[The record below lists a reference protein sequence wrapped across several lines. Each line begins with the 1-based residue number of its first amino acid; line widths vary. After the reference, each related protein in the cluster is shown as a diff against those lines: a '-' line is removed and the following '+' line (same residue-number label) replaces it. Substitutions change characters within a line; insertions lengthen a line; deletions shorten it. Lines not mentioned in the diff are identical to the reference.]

1 MELEENSVSLEKY
14 WQILQRRW
22 KPTLLAFLSVFTI
35 AQLITFLKQP
45 IYIAEAKLR
54 FQRNSSTS
62 SITGLGTEIG
72 KLDPLVQQGNPLNTE
87 TEVIKSIPVIETTI
101 QRINRQYNHQIFSTT
116 ELFLKNLDIKLV
128 KGADILEISYKYT
141 DPKIAAAVVNELVT
155 VYLEE
160 SLSSKRSDTILARK
174 FIENQLPKAELV
186 VRQAESQLADFKEE
200 NKVVSLQE
208 EANKAVDVI
217 ANLQLRINETQSQ
230 LANIQSQ
237 SQVIS
242 QQLGMNSQQAL
253 LITSLSQVAGVQDI
267 LKEIQ
272 QLESQLASKQTSLQD
287 NHPEIISLKQRIVS
301 LNKLIKSRTVQVLGN
316 YQVPGKN
323 EVQIGTLQ
331 QQLSSRLV
339 ELESNRIGLA
349 SQADTLLRLQ
359 LSYKQRLNNLPKLEE
374 KQRQLE
380 RKLQAAQSTY
390 SLLLQK
396 LQESRVA
403 ENQNLGNASVIS
415 TAQIPDKPATSVL
428 ISYLSSALLAILA
441 GLATIYILEVQD
453 KTIKTVEEAQEL
465 LGFNVLA
472 VLPQVAKFVKNNS
485 HINRFLI
492 RDFSGSSLIESY
504 RILRSHLNFIKNDRQ
519 VKTIVVTSAVPQEGK
534 STVAAN
540 LAMVMAQVNR
550 KVLLIDANLQNPT
563 QHEIWDV
570 MNQEGLSNIIMGNMD
585 INDNIHVHQVMPNL
599 AVLTAGIFPVTN
611 AVLDSQKMTD
621 LITNF
626 SREYDLIIIDTPAMN
641 MTADAAI
648 LGQIADGI
656 LLVVRLGIVDSINAI
671 AAKELLSKSGQ
682 NVLGQV
688 IN

>member
-1 MELEENSVSLEKY
+1 MELEENSISLVKY
-14 WQILQRRW
+14 WQIFQRRW
-22 KPTLLAFLSVFTI
+22 KPTLLVVISVFTI
-35 AQLITFLKQP
+35 AQLITSLKKP
-45 IYIAEAKLR
+45 IYVAEAKLR

-87 TEVIKSIPVIETTI
+87 TEIIKSIPVIETTI
-101 QRINRQYNHQIFSTT
+101 QRINRQYNRPILSTT
-116 ELFLKNLDIKLV
+116 ELFLKNLTIKVV

-160 SLSSKRSDTILARK
+160 NLSSKKSDTILARK

-186 VRQAESQLADFKEE
+186 VRQAESQLADFKRK
-200 NKVVSLQE
+200 NQVVSLQE

-217 ANLQLRINETQSQ
+217 ANLQLRIDETQSQ

-242 QQLGMNSQQAL
+242 QQLGMNPQQAL
-253 LITSLSQVAGVQDI
+253 LITSVSQVSGVQDI
-267 LKEIQ
+267 LREIQ
-272 QLESQLASKQTSLQD
+272 QLESQLASKRTSLQEK
-287 NHPEIISLKQRIVS
+287 HPEIISLKQKIIS
-301 LNKLIKSRTVQVLGN
+301 LNKLIKNRTVQVLGN
-316 YQVPGKN
+316 YQLSGKN
-323 EVQIGTLQ
+323 QVQIGNLQ

-349 SQADTLLRLQ
+349 SQADTLLKLQ

-396 LQESRVA
+396 LQESRIA

-428 ISYLSSALLAILA
+428 ISYLSSALLAMLA
-441 GLATIYILEVQD
+441 GLVTIYILEVQD
-453 KTIKTVEEAQEL
+453 KTIKTVEEAQDL
-465 LGFNVLA
+465 LGFNVLT
-472 VLPQVAKFVKNNS
+472 VLPKVAKSVKNNS

-492 RDFSGSSLIESY
+492 RDFPGSYLSESY
-504 RILRSHLNFIKNDRQ
+504 RILRSHLNFINNDHQ
-519 VKTIVVTSAVPQEGK
+519 IKTIVVTSAVPQEGK

-540 LAMVMAQVNR
+540 LAMIMAQSNR
-550 KVLLIDANLQNPT
+550 KVLLIDANLQHPT
-563 QHEIWDV
+563 QHLVWDL
-570 MNQEGLSNIIMGNMD
+570 MNQQGLSNIIMGNMD
-585 INDNIHVHQVMPNL
+585 INDNIHVDQVMANL
-599 AVLTAGIFPVTN
+599 DVVTAGIFPHHTS
-611 AVLDSQKMTD
+611 VLDSQKMTD

-656 LLVVRLGIVDSINAI
+656 LLVVRLGVVDAINAI

-688 IN
+688 IT

>member
-1 MELEENSVSLEKY
+1 MELEENSISLVKY
-14 WQILQRRW
+14 WQIFQRRW
-22 KPTLLAFLSVFTI
+22 KPTLLVVISVFTI
-35 AQLITFLKQP
+35 AQLITSLKKP
-45 IYIAEAKLR
+45 IYVAEAKLR

-87 TEVIKSIPVIETTI
+87 TEIIKSIPVIETTI
-101 QRINRQYNHQIFSTT
+101 QRINRQYNRPILSTT
-116 ELFLKNLDIKLV
+116 ELFLKNLDVKVV

-160 SLSSKRSDTILARK
+160 NLSSKKSDTILARK

-186 VRQAESQLADFKEE
+186 VRQAESQLADFKRK
-200 NKVVSLQE
+200 NQVVSLQE

-217 ANLQLRINETQSQ
+217 ANLQLRIDETQSQ

-242 QQLGMNSQQAL
+242 QQLGMNPQQAL
-253 LITSLSQVAGVQDI
+253 LITSVSQVSGVQDI
-267 LKEIQ
+267 LREIQ
-272 QLESQLASKQTSLQD
+272 QLESQLASKRTSLQEK
-287 NHPEIISLKQRIVS
+287 HPEIISLKQKIIS
-301 LNKLIKSRTVQVLGN
+301 LNKLIKNRTVQVLGN
-316 YQVPGKN
+316 YQLSGKN
-323 EVQIGTLQ
+323 QVQIGNLQ

-349 SQADTLLRLQ
+349 SQADTLLKLQ

-396 LQESRVA
+396 LQESRIA

-428 ISYLSSALLAILA
+428 ISYLSSALLAMLA
-441 GLATIYILEVQD
+441 GLVTIYILEVQD
-453 KTIKTVEEAQEL
+453 KTIKTVEEAQDL
-465 LGFNVLA
+465 LGFNVLT
-472 VLPQVAKFVKNNS
+472 VLPKVAKSVKNNS

-492 RDFSGSSLIESY
+492 RDFPGSYLSESY
-504 RILRSHLNFIKNDRQ
+504 RILRSHLNFINNDHQ
-519 VKTIVVTSAVPQEGK
+519 IKTIVVTSAVPQEGK

-540 LAMVMAQVNR
+540 LAMIMAQSNR
-550 KVLLIDANLQNPT
+550 KVLLIDANLQHPT
-563 QHEIWDV
+563 QHLVWDL
-570 MNQEGLSNIIMGNMD
+570 MNQQGLSNIIMGNMD
-585 INDNIHVHQVMPNL
+585 INDNIHVDQVMANL
-599 AVLTAGIFPVTN
+599 DVVTAGIFPHHTS
-611 AVLDSQKMTD
+611 VLDSQKMTD

-656 LLVVRLGIVDSINAI
+656 LLVVRLGVVDAINAI

-688 IN
+688 IT